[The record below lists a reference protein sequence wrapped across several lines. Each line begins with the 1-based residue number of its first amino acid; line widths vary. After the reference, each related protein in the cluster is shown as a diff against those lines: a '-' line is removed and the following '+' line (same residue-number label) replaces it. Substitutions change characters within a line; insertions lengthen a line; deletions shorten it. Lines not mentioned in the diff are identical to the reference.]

1 MTPPTQGRLIKNPIL
16 AWREIAGETVII
28 SPEES
33 IMHQLNATGSYI
45 WNQIDGRRSA
55 EEIAELLAGEYD
67 VSLET
72 ALADIRELLE
82 QLAAK
87 KLVTTETKSA
97 NTAADSGA
105 NAGGEYRGDD
115 R

>member
-1 MTPPTQGRLIKNPIL
+1 VNTPIGRPPVKNPIL

-33 IMHQLNATGSYI
+33 IMHQLNASGTYI

-55 EEIAELLAGEYD
+55 EEIAALLAGEYD
-67 VSLET
+67 VPLET
-72 ALADIRELLE
+72 AVADTRELLE

-87 KLVTTETKSA
+87 KLVT
-97 NTAADSGA
+97 ADGDSP
-105 NAGGEYRGDD
+105 NAGAVSRE
-115 R
+115 